1 MGSSSYDQDQFFK
14 VACQDAARIVSILS
28 LCSAD
33 VTKPRENKSI
43 YEHIRDK
50 YAFFIRFFKMVFLK
64 GFTPVVFDM
73 LPYRIWQLLTFAIY
87 LIRLVVLPIFM
98 RLSGFGK
105 YASWTEPP
113 VGSALPDKKSPE
125 SRLPDKSVSLSDETR
140 LAEHDFNDPQYE
152 AMIANLCAREAHL
165 SPHSQSP
172 GHPFVAG
179 FPGNFLDHLTGC
191 YKILLGTWTCI

>member
-1 MGSSSYDQDQFFK
+1 MSKYEEEHFFK

-33 VTKPRENKSI
+33 VTKPRVNKSI

-50 YAFFIRFFKMVFLK
+50 YVFFVRFFKMVFLK

-73 LPYRIWQLLTFAIY
+73 LPFRIWQLLTFVIY
-87 LIRLVVLPIFM
+87 IIRLIVLPIFM

-105 YASWTEPP
+105 YASWTSPP
-113 VGSALPDKKSPE
+113 LGSCIPNDTSPE
-125 SRLPDKSVSLSDETR
+125 SRLPDKSVSLSRDAR
-140 LAEHDFNDPQYE
+140 LALQDFNDPDYE
-152 AMIANLCAREAHL
+152 RLIANLCSREAHL

-191 YKILLGTWTCI
+191 FKILLGA